1 MTEWDFCSNILI
13 HSRVVVFCRIFSN
26 ACEDFTGVRPKNVVF
41 VDVSFALY
49 LLLYIFFS
57 YFILGYCRYS
67 FIKFSVVANVPFIAL
82 N

>member
-26 ACEDFTGVRPKNVVF
+26 TCEDFTGVRPKNVVF
-41 VDVSFALY
+41 VDVSFSLY